1 MLPTSAEELLADVTV
16 GRHPDYGIVA
26 ANPKNLAAGTWMLER
41 LDFRPVLGE
50 PTLYAL
56 TDQQRDGQG
65 RATRAVALLRNA
77 GFRVDTDAVFNP
89 SLLPGT
95 EPVPSRAPHAEPD
108 VAFAEHPRLGIVA
121 AIDSRASGLTG
132 LALVEHGW
140 RHDHRLDIYTLPATT
155 SRDEALGKV
164 ADATLAL
171 HRSGVQVAVQP
182 RLAQDA
188 AARHRPAPASPLD
201 RIQGAGRSSPIRAAA
216 LAASPTLASLPGKAP
231 VPSPATSVS
240 AARPVDPRIAFS
252 RNR

>member
-26 ANPKNLAAGTWMLER
+26 ANPKNLVAGTWMLER

-50 PTLYAL
+50 PNLYAL

-89 SLLPGT
+89 SLVPSAGPGL
-95 EPVPSRAPHAEPD
+95 SRAPHAEPD
-108 VAFAEHPRLGIVA
+108 VAFAEDPRLGIVA

-140 RHDHRLDIYTLPATT
+140 RHDPRLDIYTLPAAT

-188 AARHRPAPASPLD
+188 AAHHRPAPPSSHD
-201 RIQGAGRSSPIRAAA
+201 RIQGAGRSSPIVAAA
-216 LAASPTLASLPGKAP
+216 LAANPALASLPEKAP
-231 VPSPATSVS
+231 ASAPPTSV
-240 AARPVDPRIAFS
+240 AAVRPVDPRIAFT
-252 RNR
+252 RDR